1 MDRRRRLVL
10 SSLALLVLAVAG
22 PAAAGVLDALERLG
36 TGDTAGQREFLPPDE
51 AFRLTESLGADG
63 ALRLDFAIEPGYYL
77 YRDRFRFTPL
87 GDDVAFGAAELPP
100 SESKDDPEFGRVEVY
115 KHDITVRLPIAEAAA
130 DAALIEAEVR
140 YQGCAED
147 GICYPPITRTVAVAP
162 PAFTPARAAGGA
174 TSRAAAPLAVAA
186 EAGAG
191 AAGASPPLSASD
203 RIARELSERSLW
215 ATLLTFLGLGLLLAL
230 TPCVFPMVPI
240 LSGIIVGQRQPVSTA
255 RALALSA
262 VYVVAMAATYALA
275 GVAAGLAG
283 QNLQAAFQ
291 QPAVIVAFAL
301 VFVALA
307 LSMFGFYELQLP
319 AALQARLD
327 GLSRRQR
334 SGSLV
339 GVAVMGVLSAIIVG
353 PCVAPPLA
361 GALAYIGTTGSA
373 TTGGLALFALGLGM
387 GLPLLAV
394 GASAGALL
402 PRAGAWMKRVK
413 QVFGVVFLGVAV
425 WFLERVLPAPLVLVL
440 WAALALGSAVAL
452 GALARTERAAPARTH
467 LAQALGL
474 MLLIY
479 GGVLVVGAA
488 AGAVDPLAP
497 LAPLAGGARPQA
509 AMPAFRAV
517 KSAEELAAAVDAAAA
532 AGRAVMLDVY
542 ADWCIECKHLERETF
557 AAPTVSRR
565 LAGLTLLRADV
576 TANDARDQALLARH
590 ELFGPPAVLFFR
602 DGAEL
607 RGKRLVGFVD
617 ADTFHDHLDG
627 LAPP

>member
-1 MDRRRRLVL
+1 MGPRRRLRL
-10 SSLALLVLAVAG
+10 SQALAWLALTLAL
-22 PAAAGVLDALERLG
+22 PAPAGVLDALGRLG
-36 TGDTAGQREFLPPDE
+36 AGDGAGQREFLPPDE
-51 AFRLTESLGADG
+51 AFRLTESVGADG
-63 ALRLDFAIEPGYYL
+63 ALELDFDIAPGYYL
-77 YRDRFRFTPL
+77 YRDRFRFTPVTA
-87 GDDVAFGAAELPP
+87 GVAFGAAELPP
-100 SESKDDPEFGRVEVY
+100 SEPKDDPEFGRVEVY
-115 KHDITVRLPIAEAAA
+115 KHDMTARLPLAEAPPAA
-130 DAALIEAEVR
+130 GLIEAEVR

-147 GICYPPITRTVAVAP
+147 GICYPPITKTVAFVPPTRDAGAGSAP
-162 PAFTPARAAGGA
+162 PAGAVPPAVPPGITPAPPPSA
-174 TSRAAAPLAVAA
+174 TSAPPAA
-186 EAGAG
+186 
-191 AAGASPPLSASD
+191 LSASD
-203 RIARELSERSLW
+203 RIARELGERSLA

-240 LSGIIVGQRQPVSTA
+240 LSGIIVGQRQPVSTP
-255 RALALSA
+255 RALALSS
-262 VYVVAMAATYALA
+262 VYVLAMAATYALA

-291 QPAVIVAFAL
+291 HPAVIVAFAL

-319 AALQARLD
+319 SALQARLD
-327 GLSRRQR
+327 RVSRRQQ
-334 SGSLV
+334 SGSLT

-387 GLPLLAV
+387 GLPLIAV

-413 QVFGVVFLGVAV
+413 QVFGVIFLGVAI
-425 WFLERVLPAPLVLVL
+425 WFLERVLPGPVVLVL

-452 GALARTERAAPARTH
+452 GALARTERSAHAATH

-474 MLLIY
+474 LLLVY

-497 LAPLAGGARPQA
+497 LAPLAGTARDA
-509 AMPAFRAV
+509 AAPPPFRPV
-517 KSAEELAAAVDAAAA
+517 KSAAELAAAVDAAAA
-532 AGRAVMLDVY
+532 DGRAVMLDVY

-557 AAPTVSRR
+557 AAPSVSRR
-565 LAGLTLLRADV
+565 LAGLTLLRVDV
-576 TANDARDQALLARH
+576 TANDAVDQALLAQH
-590 ELFGPPAVLFFR
+590 GLFGPP
-602 DGAEL
+602 
-607 RGKRLVGFVD
+607 
-617 ADTFHDHLDG
+617 
-627 LAPP
+627 